1 MIELV
6 TKGGPLIWLL
16 LACGVVAVGIFAE
29 RFFYLHRAVVNV
41 GELLQGISN
50 LVKKHAY
57 AEALHE
63 LAGTPGP
70 VARVL
75 KAAVARHDLP
85 RPELKEIV
93 QEAGQLE
100 VPKLE
105 RYLPVLLAI
114 VYVAP
119 LVGLLATV
127 IGLTETFVK
136 LESGNG
142 FATPAELSSGVYKS
156 LLGTA
161 TGLAVAIPAYLFYA
175 YLMSFVRGLMHDME
189 RGGIEI
195 VNIVSDSRQA
205 EAVVATAP
213 AEATE
218 ETSPRIIAFHKE
230 AGHR

>member
-1 MIELV
+1 M
-6 TKGGPLIWLL
+6 WLL
-16 LACGVVAVGIFAE
+16 LACGLVAMGIFAE
-29 RFFYLHRAVVNV
+29 RFFQLHRSVVDV

-50 LVKKHAY
+50 LVKKRAY

-85 RPELKEIV
+85 RSELKEVV

-119 LVGLLATV
+119 LIGLLGTI
-127 IGLTETFVK
+127 IGLTETFVR

-142 FATPAELSSGVYKS
+142 FATPAELSGGVYKS
-156 LLGTA
+156 LLGA
-161 TGLAVAIPAYLFYA
+161 AAGLAVAIPAYLFYA
-175 YLMSFVRGLMHDME
+175 YLASFVKGLMHDME

-195 VNIVSDSRQA
+195 VNIVNDLRSA
-205 EAVVATAP
+205 ERP
-213 AEATE
+213 ASTEAE
-218 ETSPRIIAFHKE
+218 GSQIIAFDKD
-230 AGHR
+230 AARRRGS